1 MGAFKGSSAIVQDGM
16 AQYSIAQYGKGVVQ
30 YVLLSKHN
38 TVKTQPQI
46 ICHDMT

>member
-38 TVKTQPQI
+38 TVKTQPKMMY
-46 ICHDMT
+46 HGMT